1 LTLFVMPH
9 TVAAMM
15 AVFSVFGALGD
26 AGAIKASITPV
37 ESVVKLLERLQK
49 QTQEEGKTEA
59 AAYDKFAC
67 FCKEQA
73 DEKLYSITR
82 ADKKIALLTA
92 EIKELAAAITQ
103 LNQDIAHLNREISVM
118 KKTCASQ
125 QAQRDHD
132 FGEYVTRRND
142 LQGAVTNSLEAI
154 EMLKGSKASL
164 LQTAV
169 ISVMQNAVRY
179 NVKVDS
185 LLEMTEDPAG
195 SKFHSGDIIQVIVDT
210 SKQFKIRKNQNDEE
224 EQTTKHEF
232 NMAQGARFNQ
242 IKAMEAALQ
251 TAEAEVAAKEER
263 KQVATDDKD
272 KTTADRNADQ
282 SFLDELTGTCED
294 KATAW
299 DTRSSTRTQ
308 ELTAIAEAL
317 RALKD
322 DVVGN
327 YGANKKLVALVDE
340 DESAAVSFLQR
351 KKEPHTQKRMALST
365 QAAKMAKATVSEK
378 VGMKK
383 MVVYLEEQAKKLKS
397 SDLSALVLQMREDH
411 FVKVRGMIKDMIAK
425 LQADASSEAD
435 QKQWCDDEMEKAMS
449 KRDSNTGNIEGDT
462 AVIAESTAIIQR
474 KEEEIQVLLQE
485 IADLT
490 KGLNEATEL
499 RKNEKAENAKT
510 INDAT
515 NGDAGVTRAM
525 DILKGFY
532 DNAFV
537 QTQDSYTPPNADAS
551 GKTVGDLAPGGF
563 EGENHGN
570 QAAASGIMGQLQVI
584 KSDFERTIQQ
594 TNDGE
599 SSSESEFQSYKSDTE
614 SSISEKSD
622 LVRDKR
628 GEITDENS
636 SLSDSKVDLQEHS
649 ALKKEALDELAKLKP
664 ACVSTGSSYA
674 ERVMRR
680 EQEIESLKNAYV
692 ILNEMR

>member
-649 ALKKEALDELAKLKP
+649 ALKKEALDELSKLKP